1 MNEASP
7 SRGIGD
13 YIRAALA
20 CAATTLLTL
29 PLAGV
34 VDAANI
40 VMIFLL
46 AVVLVAVWLGSGPA
60 ILAAFGGV
68 ALFDQATCLRSAKM
82 AIKAATSSKSRR
94 GGCGE
99 LASRGAFRP
108 SLLTA

>member
-1 MNEASP
+1 MDAP
-7 SRGIGD
+7 IPVR
-13 YIRAALA
+13 RATGYVQATLA
-20 CAATTLLTL
+20 CVATTVLTL
-29 PLAGV
+29 PLRDV

-40 VMIFLL
+40 VMICLL
-46 AVVLVAVWLGSGPA
+46 AVALVAVRLGSGPA